1 MAIDPSEYVR
11 IQTAKQYYKDDLP
24 PYYYRNSY
32 GQKRHRPLCSLNV
45 TKLAVKRMAS
55 IIFDEQCEIS
65 LKDSTLDGFV
75 NDIISSNHFNLQFE
89 QHLETG
95 IALGGLAARPY
106 VDDQNNIRI
115 AWANADQ
122 FYPLRN
128 NTDNIS
134 ECVFASRTTRVENKQ
149 SIYYTLLEFHQW
161 KDSDTYV
168 ITNELYRS
176 TSRDVVGNQVPLGT
190 IYPNLQEQIE
200 FNGGRSRNRYLRIS
214 VCQEPTTK
222 TWIARL
228 ALASWT
234 TLKTSSMP
242 STVLMMRLFTRLRWA
257 SAGLRCLL
265 RCYDRQRLALAVT
278 AMIKC
283 IP

>member
-1 MAIDPSEYVR
+1 MVGGVDVNIFASLRNWFMKGGAKLGMTKGLTKITDDDRVAIDPSEYVR

-45 TKLAVKRMAS
+45 TKLAAKRMAS

-149 SIYYTLLEFHQW
+149 SIYYTL
-161 KDSDTYV
+161 
-168 ITNELYRS
+168 
-176 TSRDVVGNQVPLGT
+176 
-190 IYPNLQEQIE
+190 
-200 FNGGRSRNRYLRIS
+200 
-214 VCQEPTTK
+214 
-222 TWIARL
+222 
-228 ALASWT
+228 ALS
-234 TLKTSSMP
+234 
-242 STVLMMRLFTRLRWA
+242 
-257 SAGLRCLL
+257 
-265 RCYDRQRLALAVT
+265 
-278 AMIKC
+278 
-283 IP
+283 